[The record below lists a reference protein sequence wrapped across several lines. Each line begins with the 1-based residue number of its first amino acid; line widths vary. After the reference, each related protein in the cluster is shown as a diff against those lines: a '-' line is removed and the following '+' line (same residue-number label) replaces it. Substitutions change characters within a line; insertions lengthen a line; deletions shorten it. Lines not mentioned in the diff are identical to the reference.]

1 MHLLTKSVLYLMNYI
16 KSLKPIKS
24 LVLLILFL
32 LLILCLFNA
41 CKLCRNEHFNINL
54 EKKFALYQ
62 DYRNFIDNNDYLLLK
77 HNPVKRNFPY
87 KISTNCFADKFQRCQ
102 YIGTQSQITNRKIVD
117 KLCED
122 ISLDQCVIP

>member
-1 MHLLTKSVLYLMNYI
+1 MNSI
-16 KSLKPIKS
+16 KSLNPIKS

-32 LLILCLFNA
+32 LLILCLFNVNSQ
-41 CKLCRNEHFNINL
+41 CYNEHFNINL
-54 EKKFALYQ
+54 EKKYSLYQ
-62 DYRNFIDNNDYLLLK
+62 DYRNFIDNNDYLLTK
-77 HNPVKRNFPY
+77 HHPVKRNFPY

-102 YIGTQSQITNRKIVD
+102 HIGTQSEIANRKIVD